1 MSFLPESYD
10 IAHQVDVIYECV
22 AKYRSL
28 IYSAFSYTG
37 LNANHEY
44 PRASAFVQWGCSWDV
59 V

>member
-44 PRASAFVQWGCSWDV
+44 HFVQWGCSFFEDIT
-59 V
+59 